1 MDDPRRVYDRPM
13 TPWQRL
19 KRFDQQDRA
28 NGGAGYIPP
37 GRRERIERLTAET
50 NPAELVRRIHAIQDQ
65 LETMAAPRTHRLERK
80 LGPDMPYLNKTL
92 AKIAGVRPED
102 HNETPADTD

>member
-1 MDDPRRVYDRPM
+1 
-13 TPWQRL
+13 
-19 KRFDQQDRA
+19 
-28 NGGAGYIPP
+28 
-37 GRRERIERLTAET
+37 
-50 NPAELVRRIHAIQDQ
+50 
-65 LETMAAPRTHRLERK
+65 MAAPRTHRLERK